1 MKIDKETIKA
11 LSADTRVDILKAL
24 SERRKT
30 PTELSKQ
37 LDLASSTI
45 VEHLRKLE
53 DAGLI
58 QRMETHHKWIYYEI
72 TSKGRSLVNPRIPI
86 YVLLSLPIG
95 IGLMFFGMSNIFA
108 PVGYAAE
115 KLASQQVA
123 AGAASVGS
131 LPVEEFAI
139 SWPFA
144 AILIVGLAV
153 LLFGLWKIAKRR

>member
-1 MKIDKETIKA
+1 MLGSNLVMEIDKETIKA

-30 PTELSKQ
+30 PAELSKQ

-58 QRMETHHKWIYYEI
+58 QRMETQHKWIYYEI
-72 TSKGRSLVNPRIPI
+72 TSKGRSLVNPKIPI

-95 IGLMFFGMSNIFA
+95 IGLMFFCC
-108 PVGYAAE
+108 
-115 KLASQQVA
+115 
-123 AGAASVGS
+123 
-131 LPVEEFAI
+131 
-139 SWPFA
+139 
-144 AILIVGLAV
+144 
-153 LLFGLWKIAKRR
+153 IANWSKYV